1 MPHRVASFFDKV
13 VKAIPIILTKIGT
26 ILMLIFVVGMIAGY
40 LVFVMGLTPAIF
52 LIPILAMFVMWY
64 RLDEGV
70 VLLILLALLVIV
82 FPELFNDL
90 FSFIL

>member
-1 MPHRVASFFDKV
+1 MPHRVANFFDKI

-40 LVFVMGLTPAIF
+40 LVFAMGLTPAIF
-52 LIPILAMFVMWY
+52 LIPIVAMFVMWY

-70 VLLILLALLVIV
+70 LLLILLALLVIV

-90 FSFIL
+90 FSAFL

>member
-1 MPHRVASFFDKV
+1 MAHRVASFFDKII
-13 VKAIPIILTKIGT
+13 KAIPIILAKIGT
-26 ILMLIFVVGMIAGY
+26 ILMLIFVLGMIAGY
-40 LVFVMGLTPAIF
+40 LVFAMGLTPAIF